1 MMKINLNNQSNKVSD
16 LALATTISLYFPIQ
30 SIQPIDGRKVV
41 FVFDKTPEVDD
52 LISKFWSGGLMV
64 EPQQYFNQLKVIK
77 TRIYS
82 RI

>member
-1 MMKINLNNQSNKVSD
+1 MIKINLNDKLNKVSD

-30 SIQPIDGRKVV
+30 SIEPIDDRKVV
-41 FVFDKTPEVDD
+41 FVFDKTLEIDD
-52 LISKFWSGGLMV
+52 LISKFWSGELMV
-64 EPQQYFNQLKVIK
+64 EPQQYFNQLKIIK